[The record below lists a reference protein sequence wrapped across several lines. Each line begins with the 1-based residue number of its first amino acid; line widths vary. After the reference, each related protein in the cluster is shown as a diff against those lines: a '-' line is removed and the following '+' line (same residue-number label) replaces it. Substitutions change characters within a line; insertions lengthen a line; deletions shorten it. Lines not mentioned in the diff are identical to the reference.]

1 MMKWQTRNV
10 ALNTIVI
17 QLVICYNFRA
27 SNSDSF
33 GGLRMNKRIAE
44 CINILSNFL
53 GKRDISSLTTE
64 AIKNKYGIE
73 QADLMVLFGGS
84 IICGGDVL
92 AEAITN
98 KIAQKY
104 IIVGGAGHTTETL
117 RKKVHAEFPHIKTD
131 GLAEAEIFQV
141 YLETVHGLTAD
152 FLECSSTNC
161 GNNITY
167 LLDLISEKELPFH
180 SIILSQ
186 DATMQYRMEA
196 GLRKYTIDTL
206 IINYST
212 YQANVMVKN
221 AQLVYENDIK
231 GMWDMDRY
239 ITLLMGEIPRLSD
252 NTEGYGPNGKGY
264 IAHVDITIEVETAF
278 MELKKVYAGMV
289 REANPL
295 YASTI

>member
-1 MMKWQTRNV
+1 
-10 ALNTIVI
+10 
-17 QLVICYNFRA
+17 
-27 SNSDSF
+27 
-33 GGLRMNKRIAE
+33 MNKRIAE

-264 IAHVDITIEVETAF
+264 IAHVDIPIEVETAF